1 MSRSFMILFMVSV
14 YTWLNKNSPLILNFI
29 FIGFI
34 LWWKATFLTMEL
46 IVPFPDDI
54 LVSSDQLKRFDES
67 VVDPKCLL
75 RIYAT
80 SFCFG
85 KNLSYSS
92 NIIFSCIL
100 LFLFKKYGLHAL
112 QNGLELPST
121 WRFSMYC
128 NLACLFRFATRY
140 INFFGSKFSNF
151 VLRIVYMLVITQTN
165 FKEICCHKWKFRI
178 CN

>member
-1 MSRSFMILFMVSV
+1 MSRSSMILFMVSV
-14 YTWLNKNSPLILNFI
+14 DAWLIENLLLICNLFFI
-29 FIGFI
+29 PFMF
-34 LWWKATFLTMEL
+34 WWKTIFLIMDL
-46 IVPFPDDI
+46 IMSFPDDI